1 MQCCS
6 SKRSVL
12 YRALLRAGNK
22 VVFHWGHSS
31 QELFIL
37 VQSRVDWR
45 IIKGIM
51 LAIIN
56 VLIRSHIGV
65 IHPKCL
71 TALIIMSNVDLVPT
85 EHSKRRS
92 SRAIPLPF
100 FFSWSI
106 KVIGICR
113 KRRLKRLILMKEPKE
128 VIVQCHS

>member
-12 YRALLRAGNK
+12 CRALLRAGNK

-31 QELFIL
+31 HELFIL

-71 TALIIMSNVDLVPT
+71 TA
-85 EHSKRRS
+85 HSKRRS

-100 FFSWSI
+100 FYA
-106 KVIGICR
+106 GA
-113 KRRLKRLILMKEPKE
+113 
-128 VIVQCHS
+128 